1 MRVVTYTIT
10 PCIFNSVWLTQ
21 DGKSISQ
28 VWSKQSHHC
37 SSYLLF
43 SAAIIIQVNGIEE
56 EMAKVIEEGL
66 SMITSSR
73 FYSVSH
79 FNSYRD
85 TWCFFFFVNN
95 VEFINSW
102 HGDES

>member
-43 SAAIIIQVNGIEE
+43 CAAIIIQVNGIEE

-66 SMITSSR
+66 SMITSFR
-73 FYSVSH
+73 FYSVPH
-79 FNSYRD
+79 
-85 TWCFFFFVNN
+85 
-95 VEFINSW
+95 INTGTLDVFW
-102 HGDES
+102 K